1 MMYFGKAMFIAET
14 IKNLY
19 VDLPILI
26 DKYKSDS
33 IIKYTN
39 DKWQILI
46 IKRINICR
54 DLNDSFYHDDY
65 TALTKQVYREM
76 H

>member
-39 DKWQILI
+39 DKFL
-46 IKRINICR
+46 
-54 DLNDSFYHDDY
+54 LSS
-65 TALTKQVYREM
+65 
-76 H
+76 